1 MNLFHT
7 IFDKLYPVIRWNHEK
22 RWGNAW
28 YTEIRPKLWLGGA
41 PTYQRDYD
49 FLFANGID
57 AVLDIRAE
65 RRDNEELYRKKG
77 VRYMHMSVLDLFVP
91 SSEQIEQAVNWTDEQ
106 LKDGRTVLIHCAKGR
121 GRSATLFAAYLTRH
135 NEMTYDEAHAF
146 MLERRPLVKLKA
158 RHKVAVENWIDETI

>member
-1 MNLFHT
+1 
-7 IFDKLYPVIRWNHEK
+7 
-22 RWGNAW
+22 
-28 YTEIRPKLWLGGA
+28 
-41 PTYQRDYD
+41 
-49 FLFANGID
+49 
-57 AVLDIRAE
+57 
-65 RRDNEELYRKKG
+65 
-77 VRYMHMSVLDLFVP
+77 MSVLDLFVP